1 MKNIK
6 MIPFFCFFL
15 SFNVIAKEEL
25 VQELQMP
32 EDRLS
37 SVDPALNVK
46 DLKNISSTVDSGE
59 KKESTILKKD
69 AMEGDH
75 SIAQTVSLPEEKVGI
90 QGNWVKKRE
99 WVKESYKI
107 NDEIQNIA
115 SEIQRLNSPIQE
127 KFVSIDGE
135 LDSFYKQEGFKQGE
149 INFLFNSLNKYLD
162 KKRKKESKK
171 IKQGVTDEEELK
183 IELFL
188 HDLKILK
195 KEIEQ
200 LRLDIK
206 SIDQLDKS
214 LNDRLKKLDE
224 YIKMALDES
233 VKSKAMVDEIWYI
246 IDDLK
251 ARDVYY
257 QLKGDSLEKVKA
269 IKKYLTG
276 SFSSDFDNLLNL
288 IRNQIQ
294 AIAAQAKDLEKKG
307 LIVKNRSE
315 RLEKIK
321 LDELKGQ
328 IADEQVEKEEIIQEE
343 ENRFGRKVYRFFVN
357 IVAKIYGFLS
367 NL

>member
-1 MKNIK
+1 MNNIK
-6 MIPFFCFFL
+6 KIPFFCFFL
-15 SFNVIAKEEL
+15 SFNLIAQEKL
-25 VQELQMP
+25 VQELQVP

-37 SVDPALNVK
+37 SVDPAFNVI
-46 DLKNISSTVDSGE
+46 DPKNIPSDIDLEE
-59 KKESTILKKD
+59 KKDNLSLDEETVENDNSV
-69 AMEGDH
+69 
-75 SIAQTVSLPEEKVGI
+75 AQTVDLSEEIIGI
-90 QGNWVKKRE
+90 QGNWVKKRG
-99 WVKESYKI
+99 WVKESYKV
-107 NDEIQNIA
+107 NDEIQETV
-115 SEIQRLNSPIQE
+115 SVIQKLHSPLQE

-149 INFLFNSLNKYLD
+149 VSSLFNSLNKYLD

-183 IELFL
+183 IELLL

-206 SIDQLDKS
+206 SVDQLDKS
-214 LNDRLKKLDE
+214 LNDRLKKFDE

-233 VKSKAMVDEIWYI
+233 VKSKAMIDEIWYI

-251 ARDVYY
+251 ARDIYY
-257 QLKGDSLEKVKA
+257 QLKGDLLEKVKA
-269 IKKYLTG
+269 IKKYLIG

-294 AIAAQAKDLEKKG
+294 KIVDQTKDLEKKG
-307 LIVKNRSE
+307 LIIKNRSE

-328 IADEQVEKEEIIQEE
+328 MTVEEIEKEEVIQEE
-343 ENRFGRKVYRFFVN
+343 ENRFGRKIYNFFVS